1 MSEDEH
7 LDMLGSRPIEPDG
20 DEGCR

>member
-1 MSEDEH
+1 MSEDEY